1 MRFLRWFP
9 VVPVLLAAM
18 STHAA
23 GQRPIERR
31 LQLDADGSV
40 RITNLVGSVR
50 VAGWD
55 KDSLVIRGTIAK
67 GDQFFAGGGHSGA
80 KGFVEAADQRNPGPS
95 HLEVFVPRRAK
106 VWIKTATADIT
117 VSGVQ
122 GQLDLYV
129 VGGTIRVTGN
139 PSELNAEAIDG
150 DIEVNGSP
158 GWLRAKSA
166 SGNVTLKG
174 TSGDMTLSTVTGGIS
189 VSGARF
195 ERAKLETVAGSVRFA
210 GDVEPAGTLD
220 IDTHSG
226 AVELAFPPKPSL
238 DLEIVTISGTIR
250 NSLSSKKPAPGRYGR
265 GAELNGSIG
274 NGGARVSVRSFKG
287 TITLR
292 PQSINP

>member
-1 MRFLRWFP
+1 MRFLRIFT
-9 VVPVLLAAM
+9 LLSLLVSATSTEAA
-18 STHAA
+18 A
-23 GQRPIERR
+23 QRPVERR

-67 GDQFFAGGGHSGA
+67 GDQFFAGGGHNGA

-106 VWIKTATADIT
+106 VWIKTATADIS

-174 TSGDMTLSTVTGGIS
+174 TSRDMTLSSVTGGIS
-189 VSGARF
+189 VSGGRF
-195 ERAKLETVAGSVRFA
+195 ERAKLETVAGTVRFV

-226 AVELAFPPKPSL
+226 AVELAFPPKVSA
-238 DLEIVTISGTIR
+238 DLEIVTIAGAIK
-250 NSLSSKKPAPGRYGR
+250 NSLSSSRPVAGRYGR
-265 GAELNGSIG
+265 GSELNASIG
-274 NGGARVSVRSFKG
+274 NGGARVSVRTFKG
-287 TITLR
+287 MITLR
-292 PQSINP
+292 PQGLNP

>member
-1 MRFLRWFP
+1 M
-9 VVPVLLAAM
+9 
-18 STHAA
+18 
-23 GQRPIERR
+23 
-31 LQLDADGSV
+31 QLDADGSV
-40 RITNLVGSVR
+40 RISNLVGSVR
-50 VAGWD
+50 VTGWD
-55 KDSLVIRGTIAK
+55 KDSLIIRGTVAK

-95 HLEVFVPRRAK
+95 HLEVLVPRRAK

-150 DIEVNGSP
+150 EIEVNGSP
-158 GWLRAKSA
+158 AWLRAKSA

-174 TSGDMTLSTVTGGIS
+174 TSRDMTLSSVTGGIS
-189 VSGARF
+189 VTGGRF
-195 ERAKLETVAGSVRFA
+195 ERAKLETVAGAVRFA

-226 AVELAFPPKPSL
+226 AVDLAFPPKASA
-238 DLEIVTISGTIR
+238 DLEIVTIAGGIK
-250 NSLSSKKPAPGRYGR
+250 NSLSSRRPVPGRYGR
-265 GAELNGSIG
+265 GSELTGSIG
-274 NGGARVSVRSFKG
+274 NGGARVSVRTFKG
-287 TITLR
+287 MITLR
-292 PQSINP
+292 ENPVAISSKK

>member
-1 MRFLRWFP
+1 MPFLRWF
-9 VVPVLLAAM
+9 VLVTVLLAAG
-18 STHAA
+18 SADAA
-23 GQRPIERR
+23 AQRQVERR

-40 RITNLVGSVR
+40 RLTNLVGSVR

-55 KDSLVIRGTIAK
+55 KDSLVIRGTVAK
-67 GDQFFAGGGHSGA
+67 GDQFFAGGGRTGA

-117 VSGVQ
+117 VSGVH

-129 VGGTIRVTGN
+129 VGGAIRVTGN

-158 GWLRAKSA
+158 AWLRAKSA

-189 VSGARF
+189 VTGGRF
-195 ERAKLETVAGSVRFA
+195 ERAKLETVAGSVRFVGA
-210 GDVEPAGTLD
+210 VMPAGTLD

-226 AVELAFPPKPSL
+226 PVELVFPAKASA
-238 DLEIVTISGTIR
+238 DLEIVSISGSIK
-250 NSLSSKKPAPGRYGR
+250 SSIGSRKPVAGRYGR
-265 GAELNGSIG
+265 GSELNGSIG

-292 PQSINP
+292 PQS